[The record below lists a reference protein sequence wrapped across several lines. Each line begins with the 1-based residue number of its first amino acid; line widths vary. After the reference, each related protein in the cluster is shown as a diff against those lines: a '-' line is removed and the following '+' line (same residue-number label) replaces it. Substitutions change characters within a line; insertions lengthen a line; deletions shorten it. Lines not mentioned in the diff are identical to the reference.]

1 MAQKFLEKFIN
12 IEDAV
17 FEFNKKIIDETID
30 NCACFKVQI
39 AYYEAL
45 GLKAYRKTLNYIKQ
59 RKAISIAD
67 IKRGDIKNTAQMYA
81 KAHFTGDFESDF
93 ITLSPY
99 MGIDSIKPYL
109 EYVKNKEKGV
119 FILLRTSNDGAKD
132 IQYINTN
139 NNSKV
144 YNEVAKKI

>member
-109 EYVKNKEKGV
+109 EYVKNKEKEYL
-119 FILLRTSNDGAKD
+119 FF
-132 IQYINTN
+132 
-139 NNSKV
+139 
-144 YNEVAKKI
+144 